1 VSLFQSN
8 LNPGRS
14 ELRWF
19 GMLWFPAFCV
29 LAGLSIHRRGA
40 ANVAAAFWMLAVATA
55 VAAMV
60 EVRLVRPIYRLM
72 IRITYPIG
80 WTVSHLVVAVSY
92 FLVVTP
98 VGYLM
103 RLSHDPMRRRFDRSA
118 KSYWVDCEPSKPDR
132 YFRQL

>member
-1 VSLFQSN
+1 MSLFQTN
-8 LNPGRS
+8 LNPSRS

-29 LAGLSIHRRGA
+29 LAGASLYRRGA
-40 ANVAAAFWMLAVATA
+40 PNAAQVLWLLAAATA
-55 VAAMV
+55 VSAMV
-60 EVRLVRPIYRLM
+60 DVRIVAPIYRWM
-72 IRITYPIG
+72 IRLTYPIG
-80 WTVSHLVVAVSY
+80 WIVSHVIVAVSY

-98 VGYLM
+98 IGYLM

>member
-8 LNPGRS
+8 LNPGRK

-29 LAGLSIHRRGA
+29 LAGLSFDRRGA
-40 ANVAAAFWMLAVATA
+40 PNVGAALWLLAVTTA
-55 VAAMV
+55 IAAMV
-60 EVRLVRPIYRLM
+60 DVRIVGPIYRWM

-80 WTVSHLVVAVSY
+80 WIVSHVIVAVSY
-92 FLVVTP
+92 FLIVTP

-118 KSYWVDCEPSKPDR
+118 KSYWVDCEPSEPDR